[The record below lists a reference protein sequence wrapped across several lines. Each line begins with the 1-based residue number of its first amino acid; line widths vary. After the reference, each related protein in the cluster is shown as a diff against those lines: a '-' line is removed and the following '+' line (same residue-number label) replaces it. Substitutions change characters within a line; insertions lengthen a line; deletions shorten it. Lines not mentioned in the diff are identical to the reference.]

1 MQVAQRAVILR
12 LGRVIWDGKPAQITH
27 DELGE
32 LFLTGRM
39 RDEGDAEHGGSNP
52 LL

>member
-1 MQVAQRAVILR
+1 VILR
-12 LGRVIWDGKPAQITH
+12 LGKVIWDGHPADITH

-39 RDEGDAEHGGSNP
+39 RGETDVEH
-52 LL
+52 